1 MFLNDLATSGNSD
14 HIRLFFEFADKVLE
28 TFLFVF
34 RVAFC
39 VEEKNEEG
47 SISIQFLQYFL
58 NMLQKFVSS
67 GLFFKHVE
75 NLILLQEFLEE
86 VLIKMLVEDTNI
98 KQGGSNRL
106 MILR

>member
-1 MFLNDLATSGNSD
+1 MFLNDLATSDNSD
-14 HIRLFFEFADKVLE
+14 HIRLFFEFSDKVLE

-39 VEEKNEEG
+39 IEDKNEEG

-58 NMLQKFVSS
+58 NMLQKFLSS
-67 GLFFKHVE
+67 GLFFKHVD
-75 NLILLQEFLEE
+75 NLMLLQEFLEE
-86 VLIKMLVEDTNI
+86 VIIKMLIEDTNI
-98 KQGGSNRL
+98 KQGGSNRI